1 MKTTYAPF
9 NAADYLDNEN
19 VIAEYLSAAVEDS
32 DPEVFLA
39 ALGDV
44 AEARRRGWFTKEPVS
59 PPG

>member
-9 NAADYLDNEN
+9 DAADYLDHDE

-32 DPEVFLA
+32 NPEVFLA

-44 AEARRRGWFTKEPVS
+44 AEARGLAQVAKGVE
-59 PPG
+59 